1 MEEMLYMMESE
12 VEEYIELL
20 KEKRKGFEEKI

>member
-1 MEEMLYMMESE
+1 MEEMLYMMEAE